1 MEERGEKTGEYKCT
15 EKLEGNKEKYCLSG
29 EIPSRWR
36 FSFSSC
42 GLPRVSK
49 FSTKAWREKMLLKN
63 SNTAFA
69 LVIRSLW
76 GSDELRH
83 RPVPCKPLA
92 NVRGCS
98 VSMVHTG
105 VEMGPSLL

>member
-1 MEERGEKTGEYKCT
+1 MNISAQK
-15 EKLEGNKEKYCLSG
+15 NWKEIRKNTVCLLKFLVAG
-29 EIPSRWR
+29 G
-36 FSFSSC
+36 FFSSC

-49 FSTKAWREKMLLKN
+49 FSTKACREKMLLKN

-83 RPVPCKPLA
+83 RPVPCKALA